1 LSVRKLGLSI
11 AIVIAAALIFQP
23 AALLATGHTTN
34 AKLLNDRLFAGGQK
48 LRISSAA
55 ALPQWAPVRRFMLD
69 SHSVF
74 RPDLLRWVQWSR
86 TLRRLPAHKK
96 LAIINARVNERFDYV
111 SDVVLWHKKD
121 YWENPVEA
129 IARGSI
135 DCEGFAIFKMYM
147 AFLAG
152 IPLKD
157 MAILLGRVP
166 DGDGI
171 HAVLAVTDGTRTYL
185 LDNRQEPIV
194 AAADFE
200 DFNPAAAVAMDEVW
214 VFPKNLR

>member
-1 LSVRKLGLSI
+1 VRKIGLSI
-11 AIVIAAALIFQP
+11 AIVIAAALFFQP
-23 AALLATGHTTN
+23 AALSAASFATN
-34 AKLLNDRLFAGGQK
+34 AKLLSDRLFAGGQK
-48 LRISSAA
+48 LRVSSTA

-74 RPDLLRWVQWSR
+74 QPDMLRWVQWSR
-86 TLRRLPAHKK
+86 TLRKLPVHKK
-96 LAIINARVNERFDYV
+96 LAIINARVNEKFDYV

-129 IARGSI
+129 INRGGI

-157 MAILLGRVP
+157 MAILLGWVP
-166 DGDGI
+166 DGDAI

-185 LDNRQEPIV
+185 LDNRQAPV
-194 AAADFE
+194 VPAADFE
-200 DFNPAAAVAMDEVW
+200 DIDPVAAIAMDEIW

>member
-1 LSVRKLGLSI
+1 LL
-11 AIVIAAALIFQP
+11 AIVIAATLIFQP
-23 AALLATGHTTN
+23 AAPSAANYATN
-34 AKLLNDRLFAGGQK
+34 AKLLSDRLFAGGQK
-48 LRISSAA
+48 LRVSSAA

-69 SHSVF
+69 SRSVF
-74 RPDLLRWVQWSR
+74 RPDLLRWVKWAR
-86 TLRRLPAHKK
+86 TLRTLPTHEK
-96 LAIINARVNERFDYV
+96 LAIINARVNDKFDYV
-111 SDVVLWHKKD
+111 SDVALWHKKD

-129 IARGSI
+129 IKRGGI

-171 HAVLAVTDGTRTYL
+171 HAMLAVTDGIRTYL
-185 LDNRQEPIV
+185 LDNRQTQV
-194 AAADFE
+194 AVAADFE
-200 DFNPAAAVAMDEVW
+200 DFNPAAAIAMDEVW